1 MLPRIKFVQFGSG
14 FGLAKNTFFFEI
26 SVKKVVVVIGDPLSA
41 IFLRDQAFISDAVR
55 RLLEGRGKGLAVWL
69 KGNVMSLEP
78 DALAEMITA

>member
-1 MLPRIKFVQFGSG
+1 M
-14 FGLAKNTFFFEI
+14 
-26 SVKKVVVVIGDPLSA
+26 KKVVVVIGDPLSA

-78 DALAEMITA
+78 DALAEMITASASLSFREYQTAAELSR